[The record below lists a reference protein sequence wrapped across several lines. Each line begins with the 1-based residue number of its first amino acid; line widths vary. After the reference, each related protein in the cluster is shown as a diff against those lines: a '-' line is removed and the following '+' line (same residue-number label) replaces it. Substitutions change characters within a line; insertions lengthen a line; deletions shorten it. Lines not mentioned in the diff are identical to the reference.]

1 MRGTDLQRIS
11 GAFFYPFRKGA
22 SQAWVVGIPL
32 VLLLPLGAVP
42 LLGYCVAVVRSS
54 VADPDAGLPPWRP
67 FRRLLQDGLLLGL
80 AILLFSFPFALLLPH
95 LSDWLRPAT
104 GRLTSD
110 PFIGT
115 GLALVFAGAALALPW
130 GILLLV
136 MMPPAT
142 AGYAASAAPRR
153 LFDPLTAIRLV
164 GTRFP
169 TWNLVVAAIVSAWAI
184 GLCGLGMALIGVVPG
199 LVYALLVSARATAI
213 LADA

>member
-1 MRGTDLQRIS
+1 VQGTDLQRIS

-22 SQAWVVGIPL
+22 RRAWAVGIPL
-32 VLLLPLGAVP
+32 ALLLPLGAIP
-42 LLGYCVAVVRSS
+42 LLGYIVAVVRSS

-67 FRRLLQDGLLLGL
+67 FRRLLRDGLLLGL
-80 AILLFSFPFALLLPH
+80 AILVVSFPFALLLPH
-95 LSDWLRPAT
+95 LSDWLRPAA
-104 GRLTSD
+104 GRLTGD
-110 PFIGT
+110 PFIAT

-136 MMPPAT
+136 IMPPAT
-142 AGYAASAAPRR
+142 AGYAASGAPLR

-164 GTRFP
+164 RARFP
-169 TWNLVVAAIVSAWAI
+169 AWNLVVAAIVSAWAI
-184 GLCGLGMALIGVVPG
+184 GLCGLGVALIGVVPG